1 MRENYLKILFVVML
15 AVFGSQK
22 VAAQGTRLHRID
34 SILTKISRS
43 KQDTNLVKTYG
54 ELVEAYLTSDTYGKY
69 AHQFTKNDTAIIRAT
84 TFANTQ
90 MELARK
96 LKWGNGIGYSYKSLG
111 DIYSGIKDYDQA
123 ILVLKKAYDM
133 PNNTYIKRKAANW
146 IKGIFNLK
154 AFAYIPKND
163 AKSGV
168 AVFDSAL
175 KYFEALHDRS
185 QLYDI
190 YSGMWLLYF
199 MGHDLDG
206 ELHYH
211 LKQAALF
218 KDNDTSTN
226 HIAALSNIVMYYQR
240 RNNLVRALD
249 VNLKAQKLINAKTPK
264 YLIDLLYGNS
274 ARLYTSLH
282 EYPEAL
288 SVYQK
293 SLALN
298 SDKYSVLTGMARVYG
313 YLGNYDKAL
322 EKDQEA
328 LTLFKESVLGT
339 YVYDDLAQD
348 YYLKKDYNKA
358 FDEELTG
365 RKLEAE
371 LTKKGQILR
380 PDTTNKGSM
389 VYGQL
394 VLNSPDT
401 LLLRAGINPS
411 DRFVLAE
418 QIFFQNLDNAKKFL
432 SLERQQEIYQN
443 LSLLYEKSGD
453 NAKAYAAYKNYK
465 LIADSVEKLN
475 NKNEVTSRT
484 LQLSYK
490 QREDSISFKQQIAQ
504 TRLQSKLALTAKEV
518 ELQQAN
524 YKQSQTSL
532 IAEKNIRKVKEQQ
545 LKVTQVDDELKNTQI
560 KNKQR
565 QSYYLLAGIA
575 ALIGLSFF
583 IARNY
588 INQRKSNKI
597 ISKEKQ
603 RSDDL
608 LLNILPADVAEELK
622 EKGSADAKL
631 FDEVTVLFTD
641 FVNFTTVSQSL
652 TPQELVDELNVCFKA
667 FDGIMTTHR
676 IEKIKTVGDA
686 YLAVSGLPNADANH
700 AANVIHAAKDIQKF
714 MLNRKLTMGEKTFGI
729 RLGVHS
735 GSVVAGIV
743 GVKKFAYDIWGDTV
757 NTAARMEQNSEP
769 GKINVSEKTYELVK
783 DQFAF
788 TCRGEIAAKNKGMM
802 KMYFAEQVP
811 ALAII
816 QTNA

>member
-1 MRENYLKILFVVML
+1 
-15 AVFGSQK
+15 
-22 VAAQGTRLHRID
+22 
-34 SILTKISRS
+34 
-43 KQDTNLVKTYG
+43 
-54 ELVEAYLTSDTYGKY
+54 
-69 AHQFTKNDTAIIRAT
+69 
-84 TFANTQ
+84 
-90 MELARK
+90 
-96 LKWGNGIGYSYKSLG
+96 
-111 DIYSGIKDYDQA
+111 
-123 ILVLKKAYDM
+123 
-133 PNNTYIKRKAANW
+133 
-146 IKGIFNLK
+146 
-154 AFAYIPKND
+154 
-163 AKSGV
+163 
-168 AVFDSAL
+168 
-175 KYFEALHDRS
+175 
-185 QLYDI
+185 
-190 YSGMWLLYF
+190 
-199 MGHDLDG
+199 
-206 ELHYH
+206 
-211 LKQAALF
+211 
-218 KDNDTSTN
+218 
-226 HIAALSNIVMYYQR
+226 
-240 RNNLVRALD
+240 
-249 VNLKAQKLINAKTPK
+249 
-264 YLIDLLYGNS
+264 
-274 ARLYTSLH
+274 
-282 EYPEAL
+282 
-288 SVYQK
+288 
-293 SLALN
+293 
-298 SDKYSVLTGMARVYG
+298 
-313 YLGNYDKAL
+313 
-322 EKDQEA
+322 
-328 LTLFKESVLGT
+328 
-339 YVYDDLAQD
+339 
-348 YYLKKDYNKA
+348 
-358 FDEELTG
+358 
-365 RKLEAE
+365 
-371 LTKKGQILR
+371 
-380 PDTTNKGSM
+380 M

-401 LLLRAGINPS
+401 LLLRAGIKPS

-490 QREDSISFKQQIAQ
+490 QREDSISFKQQIARTQ
-504 TRLQSKLALTAKEV
+504 LQSKLALTAKEV

-532 IAEKNIRKVKEQQ
+532 IAEKNVRKVKEQQ

-652 TPQELVDELNVCFKA
+652 TPQQLVDELNVCFKE
-667 FDGIMTTHR
+667 FDGIMTTHH

-686 YLAVSGLPNADANH
+686 YLAVSGLPNPDKNH
-700 AANVIHAAKDIQKF
+700 AANVINAAKDIQQF
-714 MLNRKLTMGEKTFGI
+714 MLNRKVTMGDKTFGI

-783 DQFAF
+783 DQFTF
-788 TCRGEIAAKNKGMM
+788 TYRGEIAAKNKGMM